1 MEGTLFYAE
10 VPTAYAYIY
19 ICDCMYV
26 CIYIYIYI
34 HVCGCIY
41 RLSCLAVLEAEGAV
55 TINPVLEYQQN
66 DSGFIS

>member
-1 MEGTLFYAE
+1 MHI
-10 VPTAYAYIY
+10 YIY
-19 ICDCMYV
+19 VTVCMYV
-26 CIYIYIYI
+26 YTYIYI